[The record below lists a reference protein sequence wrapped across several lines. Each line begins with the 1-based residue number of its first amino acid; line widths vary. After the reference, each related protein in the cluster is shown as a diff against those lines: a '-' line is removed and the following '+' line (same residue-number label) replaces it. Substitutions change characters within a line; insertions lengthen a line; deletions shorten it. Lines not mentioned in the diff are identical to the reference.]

1 MNPQDLLSPVKTKK
15 KPDFEIQTID
25 STEGSWIETKT
36 GVHIN
41 SYYEIIWITSG
52 SANLQIDF
60 NDNIINN
67 NHLYFI
73 RPGQAHRF
81 IPAENLKGYVIQFHE
96 SFFDLDDQQTD
107 PTHYRFLFQLF
118 GQSKAIDARGL
129 TGELQETMKRMLC
142 EYNSSYSFRMDIL
155 KRYFKIFLIYLTR
168 HLEERFTEVKQTRN
182 LEMVNQFIY
191 LVDKKFKSQ
200 KMVAEYAGELSV
212 SPNYLN
218 EITKKLTELFGW
230 PSYPSSCDTGSQKR
244 LGRYSDHCMKEIAY
258 NLGFSDSAHF
268 SKFFKTVSG
277 TNFTEFKNREIVYS
291 LWLE

>member
-1 MNPQDLLSPVKTKK
+1 MNPQELLSPVKTKK
-15 KPDFEIQTID
+15 KSDFEIQTID
-25 STEGSWIETKT
+25 SMEGSWIETKT

-60 NDNIINN
+60 NNNVINN

-73 RPGQAHRF
+73 RPGQAHWF
-81 IPAENLKGYVIQFHE
+81 VPGENLKGYVIQFHE

-118 GQSKAIDARGL
+118 GQSKAIDTSGL
-129 TGELQETMKRMLC
+129 TGELQETMERMLC
-142 EYNSSYSFRMDIL
+142 EFNSSFSFRMDIL

-168 HLEERFTEVKQTRN
+168 HLEESFTEVKQTRN
-182 LEMVNQFIY
+182 LELVNQFMY

-200 KMVAEYAGELSV
+200 KMVVEYAGELSV

-218 EITKKLTELFGW
+218 EITKKLTGFSAGHHIRRRVILEA
-230 PSYPSSCDTGSQKR
+230 KR

-258 NLGFSDSAHF
+258 HLGFSDSAHF

-277 TNFTEFKNREIVYS
+277 TNFTEFKNQKVVFS
-291 LWLE
+291 LAE